1 MAYPEDA
8 VLLFPGCSF
17 QQMGRSPLAPAL
29 YPNASNMCVAR
40 ALCYARHECR
50 IMQLHAVLM
59 HPCLPVMLMR
69 QVVALAPRR
78 LRQLNIEI
86 VGDRTCSVMTMSM

>member
-1 MAYPEDA
+1 M
-8 VLLFPGCSF
+8 
-17 QQMGRSPLAPAL
+17 
-29 YPNASNMCVAR
+29 R
-40 ALCYARHECR
+40 AMICR

-69 QVVALAPRR
+69 QVVALALRR

-86 VGDRTCSVMTMSM
+86 VSERTGWVMTMST